1 MVKIPGIAILEL
13 CKALA
18 FGRHLFLLFAAFCC
32 ALFTLIISFGS
43 IVFTSSVRFFFFFGS
58 WRKYYSTSETSIM
71 LALSL

>member
-43 IVFTSSVRFFFFFGS
+43 IVFTSSVRYIYTFLVVG
-58 WRKYYSTSETSIM
+58 ESITV
-71 LALSL
+71 LQRHLLC